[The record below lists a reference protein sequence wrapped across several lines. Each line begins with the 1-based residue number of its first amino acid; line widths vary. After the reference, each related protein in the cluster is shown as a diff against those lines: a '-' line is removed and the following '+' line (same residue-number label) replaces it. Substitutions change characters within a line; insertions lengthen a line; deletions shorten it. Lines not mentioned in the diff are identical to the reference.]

1 MLPKNIIIEGL
12 YKGPLYKN
20 IEGRI
25 VYKVTTINYSSP
37 SFKLSLIQPDSENVA
52 YSVDVKV
59 ADPSGPVVVQVEP
72 LPALQICLV
81 HRHQAIHACEGFG

>member
-1 MLPKNIIIEGL
+1 MLPKIFIIEGL

-25 VYKVTTINYSSP
+25 VYKVTTINCSSP
-37 SFKLSLIQPDSENVA
+37 SFELSLIQPDSEDVA

-59 ADPSGPVVVQVEP
+59 ADPSGPVVV
-72 LPALQICLV
+72 
-81 HRHQAIHACEGFG
+81 